1 MTPSDK
7 KRMMDQNH
15 KKVSVPELKPE
26 NKRMQIIEKTA
37 NLINLKNLNKS
48 ILIEKPIL
56 IVMNLMA

>member
-7 KRMMDQNH
+7 KNDGSKPQ
-15 KKVSVPELKPE
+15 KVSVPELKPE

>member
-1 MTPSDK
+1 
-7 KRMMDQNH
+7 MMDQTT
-15 KKVSVPELKPE
+15 KVSVPELKPE